1 MMINRV
7 NERVKDLEVP
17 GIRVFSNEVM
27 QYKDGVNRGHL
38 ANGTFLH
45 QNGLSKQELMRFR
58 IT

>member
-27 QYKDGVNRGHL
+27 QYKDGVNLTIGEPDFPTPERV
-38 ANGTFLH
+38 
-45 QNGLSKQELMRFR
+45 SKQELKR
-58 IT
+58 